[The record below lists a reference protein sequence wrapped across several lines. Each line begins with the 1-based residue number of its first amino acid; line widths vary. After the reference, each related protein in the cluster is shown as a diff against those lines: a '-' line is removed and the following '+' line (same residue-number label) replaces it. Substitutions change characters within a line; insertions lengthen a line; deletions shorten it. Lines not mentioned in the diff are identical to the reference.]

1 MNQKQ
6 RRLSNRGRLF
16 LLLTMTT
23 LTMAPAQ
30 AGAILPSV
38 AIYGGLSHPLGNA
51 SSSWGL
57 RGNLYLPLAPFLTVG
72 PEVGYYDFKENT
84 DAPLCPDC
92 VARSKSRVVSY
103 GAALRFGPPLPAVHP
118 YAVLGLG
125 GYAWK
130 GWGAEPDKNVL
141 GVSAGLGFDLGPALS
156 PVKLSVEGRWHG
168 KATTRA
174 TWRGERNL
182 YTVMA
187 GLRFQLL

>member
-1 MNQKQ
+1 MNHIQ
-6 RRLSNRGRLF
+6 RLSNRGLLF
-16 LLLTMTT
+16 LMITMTT

-72 PEVGYYDFKENT
+72 PEVGYYDFKENRE
-84 DAPLCPDC
+84 APLCPDC
-92 VARSKSRVVSY
+92 EVRSQSRVVSY
-103 GAALRFGPPLPAVHP
+103 GAALRFGPPLPVVHP

-141 GVSAGLGFDLGPALS
+141 GMSAGLGFDLGRTLA
-156 PVKLSVEGRWHG
+156 PVKFSVEGRWHG
-168 KATTRA
+168 KAGAHTA
-174 TWRGERNL
+174 WRGERNL
-182 YTVMA
+182 TTFMV
-187 GLRFQLL
+187 GLTLKLL

>member
-1 MNQKQ
+1 M
-6 RRLSNRGRLF
+6 RRIPRVCRLPQVLAF
-16 LLLTMTT
+16 VTT
-23 LTMAPAQ
+23 LLIVMAPAQ

-72 PEVGYYDFKENT
+72 PEVGYYDFKEKRE
-84 DAPLCPDC
+84 APLCPDC

-130 GWGAEPDKNVL
+130 GWGAEPNKNVI
-141 GVSAGLGFDLGPALS
+141 GMSAGLGFDLGPALS

-168 KATTRA
+168 KAGAHTA
-174 TWRGERNL
+174 WRGERNL
-182 YTVMA
+182 TTFMV
-187 GLRFQLL
+187 GLTLKLL